1 MTQKNKIFS
10 IILSLLVLSS
20 VACRKSGGGN
30 GGVVTEPDA
39 LPGTFSI
46 TEASGNVKALIVKPD
61 TTVSD
66 IKIAF
71 SSSAD
76 YTAEFTVEDTAE
88 TVETNKITLEDFEFA
103 NNSLT
108 AKTTLVNKVR
118 NLDSSSQAVEKTI
131 KINFTFKAKDTTLKN
146 NTKTLSIEVKLTK
159 ELAFKP
165 SSLVGEW
172 TATKSSTKNQL
183 KIEEASGKVTAKVD
197 NTDISFTIDN
207 WDKDKDKEF
216 QEYKFTHKITKSES
230 ASAENWTITYTFKNS
245 NSCASVYSKNT
256 GEAVDSGSD
265 TFTKKATATAK

>member
-30 GGVVTEPDA
+30 GGGVVTEPDA

-46 TEASGNVKALIVKPD
+46 TEASGNVKALVVKPE
-61 TTVSD
+61 TIVSD

-76 YTAEFTVEDTAE
+76 YTAEFTVEDSE
-88 TVETNKITLEDFEFA
+88 TVEANKITLEDFEFA

-108 AKTTLVNKVR
+108 AKTTLVDKVR
-118 NLDSSSQAVEKTI
+118 KLDSSSKTVEKTI

-159 ELAFKP
+159 ELAFKL
-165 SSLVGEW
+165 SSLVGTWKDAKNNTFKVGSTGKITDITINGQSAAGKEIQISNW
-172 TATKSSTKNQL
+172 EKGKDNEVEKHTESLKKVSIGNHTFDFEFTFTSASSCVVSST
-183 KIEEASGKVTAKVD
+183 EDGKTT
-197 NTDISFTIDN
+197 N
-207 WDKDKDKEF
+207 
-216 QEYKFTHKITKSES
+216 
-230 ASAENWTITYTFKNS
+230 
-245 NSCASVYSKNT
+245 
-256 GEAVDSGSD
+256 
-265 TFTKKATATAK
+265 TFTLTKEKAATTK

>member
-46 TEASGNVKALIVKPD
+46 TEASGNVKALVVKPD

-76 YTAEFTVEDTAE
+76 YTAKFTVEDGE
-88 TVETNKITLEDFEFA
+88 TVEANKITSEDFEFA

-108 AKTTLVNKVR
+108 AKTTLVDKVR
-118 NLDSSSQAVEKTI
+118 KLDSSSQTVDKTI

-165 SSLVGEW
+165 SSLIGDWE
-172 TATKSSTKNQL
+172 STKTGNTL
-183 KIEEASGKVTAKVD
+183 TINNDGSAKATVN
-197 NTDISFTIDN
+197 NTTLNNIKKADN
-207 WDKDKDKEF
+207 WDTKKNEEVQKYTTSVSKKDTYPTYDATLTFK
-216 QEYKFTHKITKSES
+216 S
-230 ASAENWTITYTFKNS
+230 ASSCDVTITF
-245 NSCASVYSKNT
+245 
-256 GEAVDSGSD
+256 GEKPNEPVNE
-265 TFTKKATATAK
+265 TFTKEPAATTK

>member
-30 GGVVTEPDA
+30 GGGVVTEPDA

-46 TEASGNVKALIVKPD
+46 TEASGNVKALVVKPD

-76 YTAEFTVEDTAE
+76 YTAKFTVEDGE
-88 TVETNKITLEDFEFA
+88 TVEANKITSEDFEFA

-108 AKTTLVNKVR
+108 AKTTLVDKVR
-118 NLDSSSQAVEKTI
+118 KLDSSSQTVDKTI

-165 SSLVGEW
+165 SSLVGNWSSDKHKFTMTADGKITTISIDGISASDYTITDWADKKDTEVPQY
-172 TATKSSTKNQL
+172 TATIKSQS
-183 KIEEASGKVTAKVD
+183 SGGHTYD
-197 NTDISFTIDN
+197 FLFT
-207 WDKDKDKEF
+207 
-216 QEYKFTHKITKSES
+216 FTSGSNCIV
-230 ASAENWTITYTFKNS
+230 TITEQGQTSTAPKNF
-245 NSCASVYSKNT
+245 
-256 GEAVDSGSD
+256 
-265 TFTKKATATAK
+265 TFTKDATATAK

>member
-20 VACRKSGGGN
+20 LACRKSGGGN
-30 GGVVTEPDA
+30 GGGVVTE
-39 LPGTFSI
+39 PGTFSI

-61 TTVSD
+61 ATVSD

-76 YTAEFTVEDTAE
+76 YTAEFTVEDTE
-88 TVETNKITLEDFEFA
+88 TVEANKITLEDFEFA

-108 AKTTLVNKVR
+108 AKNTLVNKAR

-159 ELAFKP
+159 ELAFKL
-165 SSLVGEW
+165 SSLVGTWEI
-172 TATKSSTKNQL
+172 TGDTQNK
-183 KIEEASGKVTAKVD
+183 
-197 NTDISFTIDN
+197 FTIDEN
-207 WDKDKDKEF
+207 GKTTGKVANQNFDFTITDWNKDKEVS
-216 QEYKFTHKITKSES
+216 QLTETFTSTGVTSVEFTFI
-230 ASAENWTITYTFKNS
+230 FKNVE
-245 NSCASVYSKNT
+245 SCTVTVKANT
-256 GEAVDSGSD
+256 TE
-265 TFTKKATATAK
+265 TKILNKVKTK

>member
-30 GGVVTEPDA
+30 GGGVVTE
-39 LPGTFSI
+39 PGTFSI
-46 TEASGNVKALIVKPD
+46 TEASGNVKALIVKPN

-76 YTAEFTVEDTAE
+76 YTANFTVEDSE
-88 TVETNKITLEDFEFA
+88 TVEANKITLEDFEFA

-108 AKTTLVNKVR
+108 AKTTLVDKVR
-118 NLDSSSQAVEKTI
+118 KLDSSSQTVDKTI

-159 ELAFKP
+159 ELAFKL
-165 SSLVGEW
+165 SSLVGTW
-172 TATKSSTKNQL
+172 KDANNYKF
-183 KIEEASGKVTAKVD
+183 
-197 NTDISFTIDN
+197 DISDVGKISGISIKNVSGQDIQIAD
-207 WDKDKDKEF
+207 WDLNKDKEVTKHTETLTGQKSGNYSYDF
-216 QEYKFTHKITKSES
+216 LFTFT
-230 ASAENWTITYTFKNS
+230 
-245 NSCASVYSKNT
+245 
-256 GEAVDSGSD
+256 SGSNCIVTLTEQGEGKTPELFNLTKD
-265 TFTKKATATAK
+265 TTTK

>member
-30 GGVVTEPDA
+30 GGGVVTEPDA

-46 TEASGNVKALIVKPD
+46 TEASGNVKALVVKPD

-76 YTAEFTVEDTAE
+76 YTAEFTVEDSE
-88 TVETNKITLEDFEFA
+88 TVEANKITSEDFEFA

-108 AKTTLVNKVR
+108 AKTTLVDKVR
-118 NLDSSSQAVEKTI
+118 KLDSSSKSVEKTI

-165 SSLVGEW
+165 SSLVGSW
-172 TATKSSTKNQL
+172 TFDGDTSAAGNNTL
-183 KIEEASGKVTAKVD
+183 KVED
-197 NTDISFTIDN
+197 NTITVRLNGVDATIDTSATWN
-207 WDKDKDKEF
+207 DEKDKEVTVY
-216 QEYKFTHKITKSES
+216 QKSSEETDKGAVGKATHTVKFTSATICS
-230 ASAENWTITYTFKNS
+230 ASLTTEKSGNFNANFK
-245 NSCASVYSKNT
+245 KQQ
-256 GEAVDSGSD
+256 
-265 TFTKKATATAK
+265 

>member
-20 VACRKSGGGN
+20 LACRKSGGGD
-30 GGVVTEPDA
+30 GGVVTE
-39 LPGTFSI
+39 PGTFSI
-46 TEASGNVKALIVKPD
+46 TEASGNVKALVVKPD

-76 YTAEFTVEDTAE
+76 YTAEFTVEDTTE
-88 TVETNKITLEDFEFA
+88 TVDANKITLEDFEFA

-118 NLDSSSQAVEKTI
+118 NLDSSSQTVEKTI

-159 ELAFKP
+159 DLAFKP
-165 SSLVGEW
+165 SSLAGKW
-172 TATKSSTKNQL
+172 T
-183 KIEEASGKVTAKVD
+183 SGSHT
-197 NTDISFTIDN
+197 FTMGDG
-207 WDKDKDKEF
+207 
-216 QEYKFTHKITKSES
+216 KITSIS
-230 ASAENWTITYTFKNS
+230 IDGISINDYTITDWADKKDTEVPKYTVTINNQSSGGHTYDFLF
-245 NSCASVYSKNT
+245 T
-256 GEAVDSGSD
+256 FTSGSNCIVTRTEQGQTSTAPKNF
-265 TFTKKATATAK
+265 TFT

>member
-20 VACRKSGGGN
+20 LSCRKSGGGN
-30 GGVVTEPDA
+30 GGGVVTE
-39 LPGTFSI
+39 PGTFSI
-46 TEASGNVKALIVKPD
+46 TEASGNVKALVVKPE

-76 YTAEFTVEDTAE
+76 YTAEFTVEDSE
-88 TVETNKITLEDFEFA
+88 TVEANKITSEDFEFA

-108 AKTTLVNKVR
+108 AKTTLVDKVR
-118 NLDSSSQAVEKTI
+118 KLDSSSQTVDKTI

-165 SSLVGEW
+165 SSLVGNWSSDKHKFTMTADGKITTISIDGISASDYTITDWADKKDTEVPQY
-172 TATKSSTKNQL
+172 TATIKSQS
-183 KIEEASGKVTAKVD
+183 SGGHTYD
-197 NTDISFTIDN
+197 FLFT
-207 WDKDKDKEF
+207 
-216 QEYKFTHKITKSES
+216 FTSGSNCIV
-230 ASAENWTITYTFKNS
+230 TITEQGQTSTAPKNF
-245 NSCASVYSKNT
+245 
-256 GEAVDSGSD
+256 
-265 TFTKKATATAK
+265 TFTKEATPTAK

>member
-1 MTQKNKIFS
+1 TQKNKIFS

-30 GGVVTEPDA
+30 GGGVVTEPDA

-46 TEASGNVKALIVKPD
+46 TEASGNVKALVVKPD

-76 YTAEFTVEDTAE
+76 YTAEFTVEDSE
-88 TVETNKITLEDFEFA
+88 TVEANKITSEDFEFA

-108 AKTTLVNKVR
+108 AKTTLVDKVR
-118 NLDSSSQAVEKTI
+118 KLDSSSKSVEKTI

-159 ELAFKP
+159 ELAFKL
-165 SSLVGEW
+165 SSLVGTW
-172 TATKSSTKNQL
+172 KDANNYKF
-183 KIEEASGKVTAKVD
+183 
-197 NTDISFTIDN
+197 DISDVG
-207 WDKDKDKEF
+207 
-216 QEYKFTHKITKSES
+216 KISGIS
-230 ASAENWTITYTFKNS
+230 IKN
-245 NSCASVYSKNT
+245 V
-256 GEAVDSGSD
+256 SGQD
-265 TFTKKATATAK
+265 IQIADW

>member
-20 VACRKSGGGN
+20 LACRKSGGGN
-30 GGVVTEPDA
+30 GGGVVTEP
-39 LPGTFSI
+39 GIFSI

-61 TTVSD
+61 ATVSD

-76 YTAEFTVEDTAE
+76 YTAEFTVEDTE
-88 TVETNKITLEDFEFA
+88 TVEANKITSEDFEFA

-108 AKTTLVNKVR
+108 AKTTLVDKVR
-118 NLDSSSQAVEKTI
+118 KLDSSSQTVEKTI

-165 SSLVGEW
+165 SSLIGSW
-172 TATKSSTKNQL
+172 TFDGDTSAAGNNTL
-183 KIEEASGKVTAKVD
+183 KVED
-197 NTDISFTIDN
+197 NTITVRLNGVDATIDTSATWN
-207 WDKDKDKEF
+207 DEKDKEVTVY
-216 QEYKFTHKITKSES
+216 QKSSEETDKGAVGKATHTVKFISATTCS
-230 ASAENWTITYTFKNS
+230 ASLTTEKSGNFNANFK
-245 NSCASVYSKNT
+245 KQQ
-256 GEAVDSGSD
+256 
-265 TFTKKATATAK
+265 

>member
-20 VACRKSGGGN
+20 LACRKSGGGD

-46 TEASGNVKALIVKPD
+46 TEASGNVKALVVKPN

-76 YTAEFTVEDTAE
+76 YTAEFTVEDSE
-88 TVETNKITLEDFEFA
+88 TVEANKITSEDFEFA

-108 AKTTLVNKVR
+108 AKTTLVDKVR
-118 NLDSSSQAVEKTI
+118 KLDSSSQTVEKTI

-165 SSLVGEW
+165 SSLIGDWE
-172 TATKSSTKNQL
+172 STKTGNTL
-183 KIEEASGKVTAKVD
+183 TINNDGSAKATVN
-197 NTDISFTIDN
+197 NTTLNNIKKADN
-207 WDKDKDKEF
+207 WDTDKDKEV
-216 QEYKFTHKITKSES
+216 QEFTLTHKITSTENS
-230 ASAENWTITYTFKNS
+230 TAEGWTITYTFKNS
-245 NSCASVYSKNT
+245 NSCVSVYRKST
-256 GEAVDSGSD
+256 GEVVESGSA
-265 TFTKKATATAK
+265 TFTKKAAAATTK

>member
-20 VACRKSGGGN
+20 LACRKSGGGD

-46 TEASGNVKALIVKPD
+46 TEASGNVKALVVKPD

-76 YTAEFTVEDTAE
+76 YTAEFTVEDSE
-88 TVETNKITLEDFEFA
+88 TVEANKITSEDFEFA

-108 AKTTLVNKVR
+108 AKATLVDKVR
-118 NLDSSSQAVEKTI
+118 NLDSSSKSVDKTI

-159 ELAFKP
+159 ELAFKL
-165 SSLVGEW
+165 SSLVGTWEI
-172 TATKSSTKNQL
+172 TGDEQNK
-183 KIEEASGKVTAKVD
+183 
-197 NTDISFTIDN
+197 FTIGDDGKTTGKAANQNFDFTIKN
-207 WDKDKDKEF
+207 WNKDKEVS
-216 QEYKFTHKITKSES
+216 QLTETFTTTGVTTVDFTFI
-230 ASAENWTITYTFKNS
+230 FKNVE
-245 NSCASVYSKNT
+245 SCTVTVKANT
-256 GEAVDSGSD
+256 TE
-265 TFTKKATATAK
+265 TKILNKVKTK

>member
-30 GGVVTEPDA
+30 GGGVVTEPDA

-46 TEASGNVKALIVKPD
+46 TEASGNVKALVVKPE
-61 TTVSD
+61 TIVSD

-76 YTAEFTVEDTAE
+76 YTAEFTVEDSE
-88 TVETNKITLEDFEFA
+88 TVEANKITLEDFEFA

-108 AKTTLVNKVR
+108 AKTTLVDKVR
-118 NLDSSSQAVEKTI
+118 KLDSSSKTVEKTI

-159 ELAFKP
+159 ELAFKL
-165 SSLVGEW
+165 SDIVGRW
-172 TATKSSTKNQL
+172 TATVDNNNTLSITDAG
-183 KIEEASGKVTAKVD
+183 KIDAKVGS
-197 NTDISFTIDN
+197 TSVSFTIGT
-207 WDKDKDKEF
+207 WDADKTKEF
-216 QEYKFTHKITKSES
+216 EKYIATHEGTSPKYTATFTFKS
-230 ASAENWTITYTFKNS
+230 ASSCDIAVSFADGSDGLNETFK
-245 NSCASVYSKNT
+245 K
-256 GEAVDSGSD
+256 D
-265 TFTKKATATAK
+265 TTTK

>member
-20 VACRKSGGGN
+20 LACRKSGGGN
-30 GGVVTEPDA
+30 GGGVVTEPDA

-46 TEASGNVKALIVKPD
+46 TEASGNVKALVVKPE
-61 TTVSD
+61 TTASD

-88 TVETNKITLEDFEFA
+88 TVEINKITSEDFEFA

-118 NLDSSSQAVEKTI
+118 KLDSSSQAVEKTI

-159 ELAFKP
+159 ELAFKL
-165 SSLVGEW
+165 SDIAG
-172 TATKSSTKNQL
+172 TCKATKNTSNTLTINSGTITTVINSTS
-183 KIEEASGKVTAKVD
+183 IT
-197 NTDISFTIDN
+197 FTIKDWDN
-207 WDKDKDKEF
+207 KKNEEVTIYTDAKE
-216 QEYKFTHKITKSES
+216 QTTSPSYKATLTFKS
-230 ASAENWTITYTFKNS
+230 ASSCDVTVTFGDKPTAPVNETFK
-245 NSCASVYSKNT
+245 K
-256 GEAVDSGSD
+256 D
-265 TFTKKATATAK
+265 TTTK

>member
-88 TVETNKITLEDFEFA
+88 TVEVNKITLEDFEFA

-108 AKTTLVNKVR
+108 AKTTLVAKVR
-118 NLDSSSQAVEKTI
+118 KLDSSSKTVDKTI

-159 ELAFKP
+159 ELAFKL
-165 SSLVGEW
+165 SSLVGNW
-172 TATKSSTKNQL
+172 KDGNNKF
-183 KIEEASGKVTAKVD
+183 KVSDKGLIS
-197 NTDISFTIDN
+197 DISINNVPATDTIQIAN
-207 WDKDKDKEF
+207 WDTDKDKEVPKHTENINN
-216 QEYKFTHKITKSES
+216 QSSGSYKYDFLFTFTSES
-230 ASAENWTITYTFKNS
+230 ICEVTLTEQGKAPTTYTL
-245 NSCASVYSKNT
+245 
-256 GEAVDSGSD
+256 
-265 TFTKKATATAK
+265 KKETTATTK

>member
-20 VACRKSGGGN
+20 VACRKSGGGDG
-30 GGVVTEPDA
+30 GGVVTE
-39 LPGTFSI
+39 PGTFSI
-46 TEASGNVKALIVKPD
+46 TEASGNVKALVVKPE

-76 YTAEFTVEDTAE
+76 YTAEFTVEDTE
-88 TVETNKITLEDFEFA
+88 MVEANKITSEDFEFA

-108 AKTTLVNKVR
+108 VKATLVDKVR
-118 NLDSSSQAVEKTI
+118 KLDSSSKSVEKTI

-165 SSLVGEW
+165 SSLLGSW
-172 TATKSSTKNQL
+172 TFDGDTSAAGNNTL
-183 KIEEASGKVTAKVD
+183 KVED
-197 NTDISFTIDN
+197 NTITVRLNGVDATIDTSATWN
-207 WDKDKDKEF
+207 DEKDKEVTVY
-216 QEYKFTHKITKSES
+216 QKSSEADKGAVGKATHTVKFTSATTCS
-230 ASAENWTITYTFKNS
+230 ASLTTEKSGNFNANFK
-245 NSCASVYSKNT
+245 KQQ
-256 GEAVDSGSD
+256 
-265 TFTKKATATAK
+265 